1 MSYTIVGT
9 RPYSQVPFEI
19 KVPTARIAL
28 EEVVRARERGA
39 VRTVRDPRGQMVD
52 DDDLRWL
59 AETEAD
65 PG

>member
-1 MSYTIVGT
+1 MSYTIVGAGLH
-9 RPYSQVPFEI
+9 SQVPFEV
-19 KVPTARIAL
+19 KVATAREAL
-28 EEVVRARERGA
+28 EAVTQARAGGA
-39 VRTVRDPRGQMVD
+39 TVSVRDPRGQTVD